1 MLLSAAYDLT
11 AEEELQRLKIKAR
24 RHGQAGLDIPDE
36 LRGMAA
42 ECARQLAPYGKT
54 IRDAMAFYV
63 SHLTA
68 AESAQIDQLVD
79 DYLRGRQRS
88 QLSAHY
94 LIDITARLSRF
105 KEDFRARPVRTIV
118 AREIEEWLYSRTL
131 ANGHDL
137 SPQTAVNAR
146 AILHAFF
153 AWLLRQK
160 LIDFNPVEA
169 VPKPKVVRGA
179 PAIWAPA
186 DLEPFAIAQIGR
198 VLPIAP
204 SALSYARSPPRRR
217 RPLPAVGS
225 VINATTPARV
235 VAP

>member
-1 MLLSAAYDLT
+1 MS
-11 AEEELQRLKIKAR
+11 
-24 RHGQAGLDIPDE
+24 
-36 LRGMAA
+36 LRGYHASRRIS
-42 ECARQLAPYGKT
+42 E
-54 IRDAMAFYV
+54 
-63 SHLTA
+63 
-68 AESAQIDQLVD
+68 
-79 DYLRGRQRS
+79 RGRC
-88 QLSAHY
+88 
-94 LIDITARLSRF
+94 
-105 KEDFRARPVRTIV
+105 RTIV

-198 VLPIAP
+198 VLP
-204 SALSYARSPPRRR
+204 L
-217 RPLPAVGS
+217 LPAL
-225 VINATTPARV
+225 
-235 VAP
+235 